1 MAVSHLGAM
10 IYFNKIHQGQS
21 LAAAFL
27 CLLLCD
33 KKVLKSHLN
42 FIFLPTGS
50 KLTSSERVAAAE
62 KKEKRV
68 SAEDNDKPQ
77 KPRE

>member
-1 MAVSHLGAM
+1 MAVLGA
-10 IYFNKIHQGQS
+10 IKYFYKNHQDQS

-33 KKVLKSHLN
+33 NRVLKSHFN
-42 FIFLPTGS
+42 FILLSTGS
-50 KLTSSERVAAAE
+50 KLTSSERVAAVE

-77 KPRE
+77 KLRE